1 MTPEMIA
8 LLLQA
13 GGTAIGGIASGASK
27 IDLLS
32 PEQKASM
39 KELERKEALGLLGL
53 SQGEQ
58 QNILNQRLQPIRGS
72 QQQMIE
78 QFKQGQTVGDIGQG
92 SAFRQ
97 QKAQQEAYG
106 NVMQQATADAQ
117 AELQS
122 LDQLAQARQMAQLQ
136 GYKAQ
141 RRQNISALGEM
152 FGGVAEAGSQVADAK
167 AFEKQMKMYENFFN
181 TGTKEVAKNNT
192 ANTNLGQELTDALLS
207 QNIPQEQQQ
216 QIVSNAQ
223 TLAQQAIGTPIV
235 NVTNENANQQ
245 LKQDL
250 INRGASQTEI
260 DNILKVY
267 GKPEQVTS
275 SFTDLGNVDLSNF
288 QQMDIE
294 TPRENLLSGLTQ
306 TITGRINGINYN
318 IQPMYSSQ
326 GFLTGYYLHH
336 PSDMQQNKV
345 INIAEES
352 SKGNFNTLRQIQRI
366 MGSDFQ

>member
-39 KELERKEALGLLGL
+39 KDLERKEALGLLGL

-78 QFKQGQTVGDIGQG
+78 QFKQAQTVGDIGQG

-97 QKAQQEAYG
+97 QKAQQDAYG
-106 NVMQQATADAQ
+106 NVMQQATSDAQ

-167 AFEKQMKMYENFFN
+167 AFEKQMKMYEDFFK

-192 ANTNLGQELTDALLS
+192 TNTNLGQELTDALLS
-207 QNIPQEQQQ
+207 QNIPQPQQQ
-216 QIVSNAQ
+216 QIVDNAQ
-223 TLAQQAIGTPIV
+223 ALAQQAIGTIP
-235 NVTNENANQQ
+235 Q
-245 LKQDL
+245 
-250 INRGASQTEI
+250 
-260 DNILKVY
+260 
-267 GKPEQVTS
+267 EQVTN
-275 SFTDLGNVDLSNF
+275 SFTDLGNVGLSNF
-288 QQMDIE
+288 DQMDIE
-294 TPRENLLSGLTQ
+294 TPRQDILSSLSQ
-306 TITGRINGINYN
+306 TVTGRINGINYS

-345 INIAEES
+345 INIAEEAS
-352 SKGNFNTLRQIQRI
+352 QGNFDTLRQIQRI
-366 MGSDFQ
+366 MGSDF

>member
-13 GGTAIGGIASGASK
+13 GSTAIGGIASGASK

-106 NVMQQATADAQ
+106 NVMQQATSDAQ

-152 FGGVAEAGSQVADAK
+152 FGGVAEAGSQVSDAL
-167 AFEKQMKMYENFFN
+167 AFKKQMEMYENFFN

-223 TLAQQAIGTPIV
+223 TLAQQAIGTIP
-235 NVTNENANQQ
+235 
-245 LKQDL
+245 
-250 INRGASQTEI
+250 S
-260 DNILKVY
+260 
-267 GKPEQVTS
+267 EQVTN
-275 SFTDLGNVDLSNF
+275 SFADLDNVNLSNF
-288 QQMDIE
+288 DQTDIE
-294 TPRENLLSGLTQ
+294 TPRQDVLSSLTQ
-306 TITGRINGINYN
+306 TVTGRINGISYT

-352 SKGNFNTLRQIQRI
+352 SKGNFDTLRQIQRI
-366 MGSDFQ
+366 MGSNF